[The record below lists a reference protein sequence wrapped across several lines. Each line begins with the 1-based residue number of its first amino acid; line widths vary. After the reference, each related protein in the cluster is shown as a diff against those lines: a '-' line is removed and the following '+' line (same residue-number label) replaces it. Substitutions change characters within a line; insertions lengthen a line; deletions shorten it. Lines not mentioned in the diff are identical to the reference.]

1 MSPRGLEDEKS
12 SMLVAAFVTAE
23 TAAKFLLETW
33 LGVGYGAKKLR
44 GRAESVPLSIFQ
56 PVAPGI
62 EYLQWCRTVRV
73 MLSAIFW
80 LFGNFALDHR
90 RSK

>member
-23 TAAKFLLETW
+23 TAKFLLETW
-33 LGVGYGAKKLR
+33 LGVGYGAKKPR
-44 GRAESVPLSIFQ
+44 GRAESVPLLIFQ
-56 PVAPGI
+56 PVALGI
-62 EYLQWCRTVRV
+62 EYLQWFRTVRV
-73 MLSAIFW
+73 LLSAIFW